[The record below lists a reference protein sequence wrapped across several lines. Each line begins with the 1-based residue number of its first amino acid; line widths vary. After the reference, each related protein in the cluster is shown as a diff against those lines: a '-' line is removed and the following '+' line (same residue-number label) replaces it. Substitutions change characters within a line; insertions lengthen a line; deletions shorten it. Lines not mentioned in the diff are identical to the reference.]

1 MASANPQMAQM
12 LQNPQTRAILQSPM
26 MQQMMSDPAFI
37 QQALSAMQNGDTP
50 GMGGGMP
57 NPMGGMGG
65 MNPAMMQQMMQ
76 SMGGGGIPNSTPNV
90 DFSSLF
96 GANGMGSGTASVPTP
111 VQPVAAPV
119 DPNVRF
125 ATQLKVLNDMGFNDN
140 PANLRALQNT
150 GGNVNTAVERLL
162 NGI

>member
-1 MASANPQMAQM
+1 MAASNPQLAQM
-12 LQNPQTRAILQSPM
+12 LQNPQTRAMLQSPM
-26 MQQMMSDPAFI
+26 MQQMMSNPAFI
-37 QQALSAMQNGDTP
+37 QQAMNSMQNGGIP

-57 NPMGGMGG
+57 NPMGGGMGG
-65 MNPAMMQQMMQ
+65 INPAMMQQMMQ
-76 SMGGGGIPNSTPNV
+76 NLGGSMPNASPNI

-96 GANGMGSGTASVPTP
+96 AGNNGMGNIPNPPRP
-111 VQPVAAPV
+111 VQPVAPHV
-119 DPNVRF
+119 DPSVRF
-125 ATQLKVLNDMGFNDN
+125 ATQLKILNDMGFNDN